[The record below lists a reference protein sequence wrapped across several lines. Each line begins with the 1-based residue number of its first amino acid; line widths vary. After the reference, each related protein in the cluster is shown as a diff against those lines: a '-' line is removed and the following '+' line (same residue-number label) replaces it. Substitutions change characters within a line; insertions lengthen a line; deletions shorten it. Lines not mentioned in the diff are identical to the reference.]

1 MLTNMTKR
9 PLNYRQTDILCP
21 HFTRMCSCPL
31 PPPYTHGHVILANL
45 LIFSSSCGE
54 LLRNNCGSCPD
65 LLGVEMTF
73 GSSLMQSSSS
83 MWTRVALRV
92 TTPFP
97 LQTLLGS
104 KSENIQNLTLAAIYL
119 FVLVVVKERLAAEN
133 PTYCYFMLQIAK
145 IELLH
150 QNQAIKLIFCC
161 PVKLITMSTLPEVKV
176 ERLKLALCSISFI
189 PSLN

>member
-1 MLTNMTKR
+1 
-9 PLNYRQTDILCP
+9 
-21 HFTRMCSCPL
+21 
-31 PPPYTHGHVILANL
+31 
-45 LIFSSSCGE
+45 
-54 LLRNNCGSCPD
+54 
-65 LLGVEMTF
+65 
-73 GSSLMQSSSS
+73 

-150 QNQAIKLIFCC
+150 QNQAIKLISCC